1 MTKLLVAVLTSGK
14 PEKLE
19 RCLRSV
25 NSNSS
30 PHERIVVINTTNAAY
45 ISQATQIA
53 FDHGFPVRV
62 TESNGTPGRGKNSV
76 MKHFIGTDAD
86 WLMQVD
92 GDDYISDGAIARLHY
107 EIDTNDFDAAC
118 LINNRALSP
127 SGKMIYAYDIPMQ
140 PSVAKKFLKYASKED
155 FDLFIRAQDIGKKYS
170 YDGKGLN
177 RLLLVNKDVAR
188 KRKFNE
194 QLKVTEDFL
203 FLQEVKRNHTVH
215 TVDANIEPIY
225 IYDYADGITDELITT
240 GELVQ
245 HLKMMLA
252 FNADYDDE

>member
-30 PHERIVVINTTNAAY
+30 PHERIVVINTTDNDY
-45 ISQATQIA
+45 TSQATQIA
-53 FDHGFPVRV
+53 FEHGFPVRV
-62 TESNGTPGRGKNSV
+62 TESNGTPGRGKNTV
-76 MKHFIGTDAD
+76 LQHFLGTDSD

-92 GDDYISDGAIARLHY
+92 GDDYITDGAIARLHY
-107 EIDTNDFDAAC
+107 EIEKNKFDAAC

-127 SGKMIYAYDIPMQ
+127 SGKIIYANEIPMQ
-140 PSVAKKFLKYASKED
+140 TSVAKKFLKYASQKD
-155 FDLFIRAQDIGKKYS
+155 FDLFVKAQDIGKKHS

-177 RLLLVNKDVAR
+177 RLLLVNKAVAR
-188 KRKFNE
+188 KQKFNE

-203 FLQEVKRNHTVH
+203 FLQAVKRWHTVH
-215 TVDANIEPIY
+215 TVDADIEPIY
-225 IYDYADGITDELITT
+225 IYDYADGITDELITS